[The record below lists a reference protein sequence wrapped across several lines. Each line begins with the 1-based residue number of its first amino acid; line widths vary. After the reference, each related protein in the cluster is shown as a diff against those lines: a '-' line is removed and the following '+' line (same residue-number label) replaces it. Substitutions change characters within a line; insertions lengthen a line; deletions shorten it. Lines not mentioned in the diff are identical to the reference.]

1 MIGKI
6 KKGSGFKGC
15 VNYVLGKEQA
25 ALLHAEGV
33 LAESNRDIIRSFI
46 LQAGMNPD
54 LKKPVGHIALSYS
67 PVDAPK
73 LTDGKMVQLAQE
85 YMRALGAPSSE
96 QFSSPPSHFVT
107 RRQPNRFLAQFGAG
121 ILFGINRKSSST
133 SDKQGVFPKW
143 KSSSCRTS
151 AEQPCSPPV

>member
-73 LTDGKMVQLAQE
+73 LTDEKM
-85 YMRALGAPSSE
+85 E
-96 QFSSPPSHFVT
+96 QTSTLPTTIYWIWKGVVPIEPQRLLFV
-107 RRQPNRFLAQFGAG
+107 G
-121 ILFGINRKSSST
+121 
-133 SDKQGVFPKW
+133 
-143 KSSSCRTS
+143 
-151 AEQPCSPPV
+151 